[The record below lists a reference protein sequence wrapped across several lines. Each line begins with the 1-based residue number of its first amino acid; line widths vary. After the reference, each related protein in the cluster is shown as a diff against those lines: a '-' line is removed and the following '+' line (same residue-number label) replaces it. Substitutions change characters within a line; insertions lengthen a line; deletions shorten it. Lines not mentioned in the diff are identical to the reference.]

1 MTAKW
6 TSGDV
11 PGQHGR
17 LAVTAADHQ
26 PRFHTGSA
34 AKPSRRTLPPRA
46 AYALAALVI
55 GLGLFAS
62 VTPSPLYRTYSVLWH
77 FSPLTLT
84 LIYATYAFGVLAALL
99 LAGGVSDD
107 VGRRPVLLAA
117 LGALMASTVLFMLAD
132 SAAWLFIAR
141 GLQGLATGA
150 GLSAASAALLDLH
163 PRRDPAGVGLT
174 NATAAAGG
182 IGAGA
187 LVSSSLVQLGTAPRV
202 LPYVVLFVL
211 FAVAFAGAYWM
222 PEPVL
227 ARGRFRLTA
236 ERPSVPAVV
245 RRPFLLA
252 ALAVLSSFS
261 IGGLF
266 FSLGPQLAAH
276 LFGSANVIVSDI
288 GIVALAGSAV
298 IAQLLT
304 GRTAPWIGT
313 GAGSIALAAGM
324 VLIVIAAVTDSGAG
338 YLAGSILGGA
348 GFGAAF
354 LGGLRALVAAIPP
367 GRRAGVM
374 AAFYI
379 AAYASLSVP
388 AVLAGLVITHIAP
401 SSTFEVFGGVVAGL
415 ALIVAFETWRTRPA
429 RMRAAAERDAVAT
442 ANDIHP
448 VTITDRH
455 PRSPR
460 SPAMNGTF
468 TATDGV
474 QVTIHTYTAPEEAG

>member
-1 MTAKW
+1 MTQPS
-6 TSGDV
+6 TEQEV
-11 PGQHGR
+11 N
-17 LAVTAADHQ
+17 VTTAGHQ
-26 PRFHTGSA
+26 PRLHTGSA
-34 AKPSRRTLPPRA
+34 AAPSRRTLPPRWG
-46 AYALAALVI
+46 YALAALVI

-99 LAGGVSDD
+99 LAGSISDN

-117 LGALMASTVLFMLAD
+117 LGALIASTVLFILAD
-132 SAAWLFIAR
+132 AAAWLFIAR
-141 GLQGLATGA
+141 GLQGLATGTA
-150 GLSAASAALLDLH
+150 LSAASAALLDLH

-202 LPYVVLFVL
+202 LPYVVLLVL

-227 ARGRFRLTA
+227 DRGRFRLTA
-236 ERPSVPAVV
+236 ERPRVPTVV

-276 LFGSANVIVSDI
+276 LFGSANVIVSGI

-304 GRTAPWIGT
+304 GRTAPWIGAC
-313 GAGSIALAAGM
+313 AGSIALAAGM
-324 VLIVIAAVTDSGAG
+324 VLIVIAAATGSSAG

-354 LGGLRALVAAIPP
+354 LGGLRALAAAIPP
-367 GRRAGVM
+367 EHRAAVM
-374 AAFYI
+374 SAFYV

-388 AVLAGLVITHIAP
+388 AVLAGLVVTHFAL
-401 SSTFEVFGGVVAGL
+401 SSTFEVFGSVVAGI
-415 ALIVAFETWRTRPA
+415 ALIVAFEASRTRPA
-429 RMRAAAERDAVAT
+429 RMRA
-442 ANDIHP
+442 P
-448 VTITDRH
+448 
-455 PRSPR
+455 
-460 SPAMNGTF
+460 
-468 TATDGV
+468 DGV
-474 QVTIHTYTAPEEAG
+474 RCSHHRERQPPGHDHRPPSDHLGALR